1 MVTGG
6 SVDGLVSGMQTS
18 SVIASLM
25 QVEAAPQTALKAK
38 VGTQQKVVTAYQ
50 SVNTK
55 MGALLSAAKA
65 LADPLA
71 FKGATATSSSDAVLA
86 TASTTGSNATGSVS
100 FRVNKLA
107 AAETHLF
114 ADGGV
119 ASTGDTVVNGSSV
132 DIAVNGGAA
141 KQVAI
146 TDHSLKGV
154 VDAINKAPDLGVK
167 ASAIQIGPGKYTLQ
181 LTASAAGENST
192 FSVTGVDGL
201 GADTV
206 IAHGSDAELAIG
218 DPLHPVLITSSSNTF
233 TGLMDGLTIT
243 AKKETAA
250 TDPPVTVNV
259 ASDTDGVATK
269 VQAMIDAA
277 NGALS
282 EIAAQTKNASGGVA
296 GGALAGNSSMQQ
308 LATQVL
314 QTVSGGAGNLGSLKS
329 VGIQLTRDGQLSFD
343 KAAFTAALN
352 ADPVKT
358 QSYFIGTDTNAGNG
372 LGDKMVA
379 MATKAT
385 QSSTGTLTQLISSSN
400 SRIKDLND
408 NIADWDTRLTQRQ
421 ATLQRQFTAMET
433 ALGSLKNQSSWL
445 AGQLSSLG

>member
-50 SVNTK
+50 GINTK

-65 LADPLA
+65 LTDPLA
-71 FKGATATSSSDAVLA
+71 FKGATATASSDSVLA
-86 TASTTGSNATGSVS
+86 TTSATGSNSTGSVS
-100 FRVNKLA
+100 FRVTKLA
-107 AAETHLF
+107 AAETHIF
-114 ADGGV
+114 TNGSV
-119 ASTGDTVVNGSSV
+119 ASTADSVVSGSTVSISVNG
-132 DIAVNGGAA
+132 AAA
-141 KQVAI
+141 KDVTI

-154 VDAINKAPDLGVK
+154 VDAINKTSDLGVK
-167 ASAIQIGPGKYTLQ
+167 ASAIQIGPSQYTLQ
-181 LTASAAGENST
+181 LTSSTTGQAST
-192 FSVTGVDGL
+192 FSVVGVDGL
-201 GADTV
+201 SDDIVASE
-206 IAHGSDAELAIG
+206 GSDAELSIG
-218 DPLHPVLITSSSNTF
+218 TKNPVTITSASNTF

-243 AKKETAA
+243 AKKVTADA
-250 TDPPVTVNV
+250 DPPVTVSV
-259 ASDTDGVATK
+259 SSDTDGIATK
-269 VQAMIDAA
+269 VQAMVDAA
-277 NGALS
+277 NAALT
-282 EIAAQTKNASGGVA
+282 EISGQTKNASGEVA
-296 GGALAGNSSMQQ
+296 GGTLAGNSSMQQ
-308 LATQVL
+308 LASQVL

-358 QSYFIGTDTNAGNG
+358 QSYFVGTGTNVGNG
-372 LGDKMVA
+372 LADKMSA
-379 MATKAT
+379 MADKAS
-385 QSSTGTLTQLISSSN
+385 QSNTGTLAQLIN
-400 SRIKDLND
+400 SGNSMIKDLNT
-408 NIADWDTRLTQRQ
+408 NISDWDTRLTQRQ
-421 ATLQRQFTAMET
+421 QTLQRQFTAMET